1 MRAYINNEFLL
12 LHFHS
17 CTITNIHIAT
27 LPISPRCDQNC
38 KVFTLPNH
46 QAFISQSSKFLYLCP
61 SCRIFILLKPSSI
74 HTSKAGSPTLPY
86 FRAISSFWFEFWNK
100 MYSKPRTQKSPY
112 KDICIEIDNNGPET
126 IKCFRKCVREVQK
139 SFRNFNCDNCVF
151 CEGGINIYV
160 LTRLHYRA
168 GEGRTLLGN

>member
-1 MRAYINNEFLL
+1 MRSKLQS
-12 LHFHS
+12 FH
-17 CTITNIHIAT
+17 TT
-27 LPISPRCDQNC
+27 
-38 KVFTLPNH
+38 
-46 QAFISQSSKFLYLCP
+46 
-61 SCRIFILLKPSSI
+61 KPSSFHKPI
-74 HTSKAGSPTLPY
+74 FQVSLLMSKLPNFHTFKTIKHPHFHTGSPTLPY
-86 FRAISSFWFEFWNK
+86 FRGISSFWFEFWNK